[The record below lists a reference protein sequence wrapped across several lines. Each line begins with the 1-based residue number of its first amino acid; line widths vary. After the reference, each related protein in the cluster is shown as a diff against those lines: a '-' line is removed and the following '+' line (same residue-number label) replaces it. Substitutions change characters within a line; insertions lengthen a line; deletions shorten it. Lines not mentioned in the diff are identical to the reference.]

1 MRIQIEAKDVWAGA
15 ERIESSDPTV
25 VVDRADKDEISIHVR
40 TNQDGGDA
48 AFSIYLDDAA
58 AGALVGL
65 LADTIGGS

>member
-1 MRIQIEAKDVWAGA
+1 MRIQI
-15 ERIESSDPTV
+15 
-25 VVDRADKDEISIHVR
+25 R

-65 LADTIGGS
+65 LAATIGGS